1 MIKMK
6 KILLTLFIAV
16 FTLTVYS
23 QLGLN
28 LNKPERIE
36 EMKDA
41 GFGMF
46 IHWGVDCQL
55 GGVISHELVGASE
68 DYFNKYITDLPQ
80 TFDPMDWNPEK
91 AIILAKNAGMKYVV
105 LTAKHHSG
113 FCLWNTKTTNF
124 NIMNT
129 PYKKD
134 ILKGFVQECR
144 KWGLMVGIYFSP
156 EDFVFCYQNGIKDIG
171 RRQDGHWQ
179 RAKSIQEK
187 YKKFVLAQVTEL
199 MSNYGPVDLFFI
211 DSEILREE
219 VKQRV
224 WEIQPNTVITRGA
237 IPTPEQTV
245 PGESSTTYWET
256 NMTMGN
262 EWNYKPTNDHYKTGT
277 ELIDILIETRAKG
290 GAYLLNIGPDQW
302 GNINEGQMGLLM
314 EIGAWNFVNHEAI
327 QNVRSWIIPNEG
339 DLWLSKNKSENTVY
353 VYITNNPDWAR
364 GDRKKFLLKTVK
376 ATSGTKIS
384 VLGQTGNI
392 IEYMPQKDG
401 KPYFH
406 QTPDGLEFD
415 VVKSQ
420 RMYTNSKWPNP
431 IVVKLENVEPA
442 FHPAKFKTL
451 RNIRNNNSV
460 VFKSQIEELGDCKA
474 YKIGFEYRSV
484 TRTQDE
490 GPGEEWTSAGFYPIT
505 SKGDYELEVKTVGN
519 SILSGGYE
527 YRAVLI
533 QDGLWTPGVIIRSR
547 ETVSPE

>member
-1 MIKMK
+1 MK
-6 KILLTLFIAV
+6 KPLLTLLAIAL
-16 FTLTVYS
+16 TLTVYS

-68 DYFNKYITDLPQ
+68 EYINKYINDLPK
-80 TFDPMDWNPEK
+80 TFNPKDWDPER
-91 AIILAKNAGMKYVV
+91 AVILAKNAGMKYVV

-113 FCLWNTKTTNF
+113 FCLWNTKTTDF

-134 ILKGFVQECR
+134 ILKDFVRACR
-144 KWGLMVGIYFSP
+144 KWGMMVGIYYSP

-171 RRQDGHWQ
+171 RRQDGHWE
-179 RAKSIQEK
+179 RAKPIQEK
-187 YKKFVLAQVTEL
+187 YKQYVLDQTTEL
-199 MSNYGPVDLFFI
+199 MKNYGPIDLFFI

-224 WEIQPNTVITRGA
+224 WEIQPNCVITRGA
-237 IPTPEQTV
+237 IPTPEQYV

-277 ELIDILIETRAKG
+277 ELIDILIETRSKG
-290 GAYLLNIGPDQW
+290 GSYLLNIGPDQW

-314 EIGAWNFVNHEAI
+314 EIGAWNFVNHDAI
-327 QNVRSWIIPNEG
+327 QNVRSWIVSNEG
-339 DLWLSKNKSENTVY
+339 NLWISKEKTQNTVY
-353 VYITNNPDWAR
+353 VYITGEPDWVF
-364 GDRKKFLLKTVK
+364 GDRKEFLLKSVK
-376 ATSGTKIS
+376 ATPETKIS

-392 IEYMPQKDG
+392 VEYHPQIDP
-401 KPYFH
+401 KPNFN
-406 QTPDGLEFD
+406 QTDVGLKIS
-415 VVKSQ
+415 VVRSQ
-420 RMYTNSKWPNP
+420 RMYTNYKWPNP

-442 FHPAKFKTL
+442 FTPSEFETL
-451 RNIRNNNSV
+451 RATNKNNRV
-460 VFKSQIEELGDCKA
+460 IFKSKVNKLGDCKV
-474 YKIGFEYRSV
+474 YKMGFEYRSAS
-484 TRTQDE
+484 E
-490 GPGEEWTSAGFYPIT
+490 ENEEWTSTGFFPISST
-505 SKGDYELEVKTVGN
+505 GDYEFELGKDGN
-519 SILSGGYE
+519 NILSGDYE
-527 YRAVLI
+527 YRAVLL
-533 QDGLWTPGVIIRSR
+533 QDGLKIPGSGFTARGS
-547 ETVSPE
+547 VSPE

>member
-1 MIKMK
+1 MK
-6 KILLTLFIAV
+6 KILSALFFAGFSLTN
-16 FTLTVYS
+16 YS
-23 QLGLN
+23 QSGLN

-46 IHWGVDCQL
+46 IHWGVDVQL
-55 GGVISHELVGASE
+55 GGVISHQLVGASE
-68 DYFNKYITDLPQ
+68 DYINKYITDLPQ
-80 TFDPMDWNPEK
+80 TFFPMDWNPEK
-91 AIILAKNAGMKYVV
+91 IVILAKNAGMKYIV

-113 FCLWNTKTTNF
+113 FCLWDTRTTKF
-124 NIMNT
+124 NIINT

-134 ILKGFVQECR
+134 ILKGFVEACR
-144 KWGLMVGIYFSP
+144 KWGLMVGIYYSP
-156 EDFVFCYQNGIKDIG
+156 EDFVYCFQNGIKDIG
-171 RRQDGHWQ
+171 RRQDGHWD

-187 YKKFVLAQVTEL
+187 YKKYVLDQCTEL
-199 MSNYGPVDLFFI
+199 MTNYGPIDLFFI

-219 VKQRV
+219 VKQKV
-224 WEIQPNTVITRGA
+224 WALQPNLVITRGA
-237 IPTPEQTV
+237 IPTPEQIV

-290 GAYLLNIGPDQW
+290 GSYLLNVGPDQW

-314 EIGAWNFVNHEAI
+314 EIAAWNFVNHEAI

-339 DLWLSKNKSENTVY
+339 DLWLSKSKNENSVY
-353 VYITNNPDWAR
+353 VYITNDPDWIR

-384 VLGQTGNI
+384 VLGQTGHI

-401 KPYFH
+401 MPYFH
-406 QTPDGLEFD
+406 QTTDGFEFD
-415 VVKSQ
+415 VVRSQ
-420 RMYTNSKWPNP
+420 RMYTNNKWPNP

-442 FHPAKFKTL
+442 FIPAKFKTL
-451 RNIRNNNSV
+451 DAVSKESAVI
-460 VFKSQIEELGDCKA
+460 FKSRIEELGDCKI

-484 TRTQDE
+484 NRTT
-490 GPGEEWTSAGFYPIT
+490 GNSGKWTSSGFYPVS
-505 SKGDYELEVKTVGN
+505 SKGDFEIELKKEN
-519 SILSGGYE
+519 DSILSGAYE
-527 YRAVLI
+527 YRAVLL
-533 QDGLWTPGVIIRSR
+533 QDGLKSPGLSLRAS
-547 ETVSPE
+547 ETVSAE